1 MIIEI
6 SGIVVV
12 MFCFSL
18 MCYFNL
24 FDFEHTKC
32 YLILIY
38 NRYNEPSKLLEF
50 KSALFNS
57 ENYITE
63 MQSFRIKDYH
73 YYHFSKE
80 VVNFEKNIEIRLS
93 DYDRA
98 IIWHWVKLH
107 NKKLGKK

>member
-6 SGIVVV
+6 SCIVVV

-18 MCYFNL
+18 MCYFN
-24 FDFEHTKC
+24 FKHTKY

-57 ENYITE
+57 ENYIIE

-73 YYHFSKE
+73 YYHYLKE
-80 VVNFEKNIEIRLS
+80 IVNFEKNIEIRLS
-93 DYDRA
+93 NYDRA